1 MILAGLQKRKFQAEM
16 IKFKSSLKH
25 PIKSICSIL
34 PQKYDESD
42 FIDLFKKYYPAEWNQ
57 IIQIEKLY
65 KSKNKHLLRSGK
77 KERYETSSPSEFIKS
92 HTIVKNKLKS
102 SEKLEHFKNFSSSKY
117 MESLNALE
125 SKRSAKI
132 EKYFS
137 KIENARHLAQK
148 IEPTFI
154 QGFIRLFHLSK
165 NHNDK
170 VELFNELTKYYCD
183 ATIQFFYKLNDSE
196 HNDQIRMM
204 AFYQL
209 QNWMLYVKLR
219 KKFKGKKKSYYLS
232 TSTTKFNPKTLLNRI
247 ESNNYQSNKR
257 YDIFISHS
265 FQDASIVTELKEQ
278 LNHHNFNIYY
288 DWSSDNDF
296 LKRELISPYTTEVL
310 KKRIEQSNIVLF
322 IQTTKSIDSQFN
334 ILSPWVTMEVEHAK
348 KLSKPIYC
356 LNLTK
361 HKPLFDLTI
370 PFSIQNGNLII
381 ELQFITCA
389 MNKQ

>member
-1 MILAGLQKRKFQAEM
+1 MAGLQKRKFQAEM
-16 IKFKSSLKH
+16 MKFKSSLKH
-25 PIKSICSIL
+25 PIISICSIL
-34 PQKYDESD
+34 PQKYNESD

-57 IIQIEKLY
+57 IIQIENLY
-65 KSKNKHLLRSGK
+65 ERKNKHLLRSGK
-77 KERYETSSPSEFIKS
+77 KERYETLSPSEFIKS
-92 HTIVKNKLKS
+92 HTIVKNKLKP
-102 SEKLEHFKNFSSSKY
+102 SEKADHFKNFNSSKY
-117 MESLNALE
+117 NACLNE
-125 SKRSAKI
+125 FKSKRTVKI
-132 EKYFS
+132 EQYFS
-137 KIENARHLAQK
+137 KIEKARYLAQK

-154 QGFIRLFHLSK
+154 QGFIQLFHLSK

-170 VELFNELTKYYCD
+170 VELFNELTKYYSD

-209 QNWMLYVKLR
+209 QSWMLYVKLR

-232 TSTTKFNPKTLLNRI
+232 TSTTRFNPKTLLNRI

-257 YDIFISHS
+257 YDIFMSHS
-265 FQDASIVTELKEQ
+265 FQDASIVTELKDQ
-278 LNHHNFNIYY
+278 LNNHNFHVYY

-310 KKRIEQSNIVLF
+310 KKRIEQSKIVLF
-322 IQTTKSIDSQFN
+322 IQTSKSIDSQFN
-334 ILSPWVTMEVEHAK
+334 ILSPWVAMEVEHAK

-361 HKPLFDLTI
+361 HKPLFERSI
-370 PFSIQNGNLII
+370 PFNIKNEKLII
-381 ELQFITCA
+381 DIQSITCE